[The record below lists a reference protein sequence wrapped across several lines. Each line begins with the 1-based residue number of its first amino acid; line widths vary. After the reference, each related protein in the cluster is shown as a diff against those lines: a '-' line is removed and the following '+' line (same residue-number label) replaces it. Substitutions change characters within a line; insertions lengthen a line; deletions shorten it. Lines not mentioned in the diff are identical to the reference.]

1 MTHSKRPETGP
12 MQFGDDWPGV
22 FMRGD
27 NAVTASI
34 LLLEALSK
42 IQRTGVLDALEL
54 AQLHG
59 LARDLGSAD
68 VRAGAPVQQLQSWD
82 QCVRL
87 GTMSKTTEGPEL
99 VNHPS
104 HYNQGGPLLADGTST
119 YECIKIV
126 EDWGLGFCMGNALK
140 YILRAPHKGTE
151 KQDLAKARWYLARNS
166 DQQNVSAAVVPVP
179 AGPAP
184 RMTTWH
190 LESGS
195 PRKFEVEAVCSAWG
209 LPESLSQV
217 VLHIRQGDGKQALA
231 ALDLHLASNP

>member
-87 GTMSKTTEGPEL
+87 GTMSKTILRCRIQSSGLTKMPKGKILRVSNSDAGPCVWVFTDTGSSEAEALVDRDIRVFKEGAEVVPNGMYLGSFMANAPGYLVIEEMFFAFEWL
-99 VNHPS
+99 VNP
-104 HYNQGGPLLADGTST
+104 
-119 YECIKIV
+119 
-126 EDWGLGFCMGNALK
+126 
-140 YILRAPHKGTE
+140 
-151 KQDLAKARWYLARNS
+151 
-166 DQQNVSAAVVPVP
+166 
-179 AGPAP
+179 
-184 RMTTWH
+184 
-190 LESGS
+190 
-195 PRKFEVEAVCSAWG
+195 
-209 LPESLSQV
+209 
-217 VLHIRQGDGKQALA
+217 
-231 ALDLHLASNP
+231 